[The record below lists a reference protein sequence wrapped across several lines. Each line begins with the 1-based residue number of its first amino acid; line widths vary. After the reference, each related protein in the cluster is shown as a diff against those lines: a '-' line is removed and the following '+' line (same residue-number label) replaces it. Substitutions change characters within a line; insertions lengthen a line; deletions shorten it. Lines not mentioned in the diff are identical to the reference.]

1 MAVVCQ
7 PVGSIR
13 LENGANKVTSGI
25 TRYKPYAGFTLIEL
39 MVALVVLAI
48 GMTAVLHSTSQAG
61 HAGIFLKQKTVA
73 HWVASNQAAELS
85 INKAWPRP
93 GTTTGTETMARQT
106 WHWETVVRN
115 TGVPELRLVTIR
127 VSLDGEE
134 KASLV
139 TFVGKP
145 L

>member
-1 MAVVCQ
+1 
-7 PVGSIR
+7 
-13 LENGANKVTSGI
+13 
-25 TRYKPYAGFTLIEL
+25 

-85 INKAWPRP
+85 INKEWPRP
-93 GTTTGTETMARQT
+93 GTTTGTKTMARQT
-106 WHWETVVRN
+106 WQWETVVRN
-115 TGVPELRLVTIR
+115 TGIPEMRLVTIR

-134 KASLV
+134 KASLI